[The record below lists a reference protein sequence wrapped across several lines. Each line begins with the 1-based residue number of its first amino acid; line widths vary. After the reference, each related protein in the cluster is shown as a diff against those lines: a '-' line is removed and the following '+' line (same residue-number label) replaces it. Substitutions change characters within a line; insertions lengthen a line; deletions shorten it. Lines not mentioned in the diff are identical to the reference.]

1 MNTILFSRRHHLG
14 NNQYV
19 IPFICTDLKGIRV
32 ELSRLDRSEAENKV
46 LDTIQDRITLALQKY
61 GFDLYSLNF
70 SSMSI
75 TAIDVK
81 SIKESGK

>member
-14 NNQYV
+14 SNRYV

-46 LDTIQDRITLALQKY
+46 LDTIQDRITLALLNR
-61 GFDLYSLNF
+61 GFDVEIVNF
-70 SSMSI
+70 SSMRI
-75 TAIDVK
+75 TATVCK
-81 SIKESGK
+81 

>member
-19 IPFICTDLKGIRV
+19 IPFACSDLKGIRL

-46 LDTIQDRITLALQKY
+46 LDTIQDRITLALLNR
-61 GFDLYSLNF
+61 GFDVETVNF

>member
-19 IPFICTDLKGIRV
+19 IPFACSDLKGIRV

-46 LDTIQDRITLALQKY
+46 LGTIYDRITLALQNRGLELK
-61 GFDLYSLNF
+61 SVNF

-81 SIKESGK
+81 SIKENGK

>member
-19 IPFICTDLKGIRV
+19 IPFACSDLKGIRL

-46 LDTIQDRITLALQKY
+46 LHTIYDRITLALQSRGLELK
-61 GFDLYSLNF
+61 SVNF

-81 SIKESGK
+81 SIKENGK

>member
-19 IPFICTDLKGIRV
+19 IPFACSDLKGIRL

-46 LDTIQDRITLALQKY
+46 LDTIWDRITLALLNR
-61 GFDLYSLNF
+61 GFDVEK
-70 SSMSI
+70 I
-75 TAIDVK
+75 GRAHV
-81 SIKESGK
+81 